1 MAADRFMLG
10 FPRLLIVLAVAGM
23 LLFTASSAQA
33 QSHQGPEGTQ
43 DRPANG
49 PTHTSQLPDW
59 AEPATP
65 SSKRTTKKE
74 GGGIKQEMETRQ
86 PELPGDP
93 EQVPVDG
100 GVALLAVAGAG
111 YAVRKLNEEDE
122 DDEPA

>member
-1 MAADRFMLG
+1 MLG

-59 AEPATP
+59 AEPASP
-65 SSKRTTKKE
+65 SSESSSMRKKGSTPIDE
-74 GGGIKQEMETRQ
+74 SFQPNAPPPGGE
-86 PELPGDP
+86 P
-93 EQVPVDG
+93 VPVDG
-100 GVALLAVAGAG
+100 GLALLAAAGAG
-111 YAVRKLNEEDE
+111 YAVRKLNQDEDE
-122 DDEPA
+122 DEDEPA